1 MKKLLSKFKE
11 CLSKFLKTTQAL
23 YNKWFRKTKQ
33 DSMSDKQDSMSDK
46 QDSMSDKQGIPLDEA
61 FRMWKEEQSKKK

>member
-46 QDSMSDKQGIPLDEA
+46 QGIPLDEA

>member
-11 CLSKFLKTTQAL
+11 CLSKFLKTTQTL
-23 YNKWFRKTKQ
+23 YNKWFRKT
-33 DSMSDKQDSMSDK
+33 K